1 LLSLIVPDWPAPSN
15 VFAYTS
21 TRQGGESTGVYA
33 GCNVGLHVGDNAS
46 HVLANRAGLPESD
59 RLVWL
64 NQVHGNTVVVLDAT
78 SLALETGA
86 TEADASLSRTPDVA
100 CAIMTA
106 DCVPVLLTNKAGTE
120 VAAVHAGW
128 QGLDSQIIAETVK
141 RLHACSQDLLAWIGP
156 AISQACYEVPDSL
169 ASRFAQYDGVIKPAG
184 VDGKSLL
191 DLAGIAAK
199 QLAACGVEH
208 VVNSGLCTY
217 RDETR
222 FFSHRR
228 ATHQRHQTTGR
239 MVSVI
244 GMRAIEPS

>member
-1 LLSLIVPDWPAPSN
+1 MIVPDWPAPSN
-15 VFAYTS
+15 IFAYTS
-21 TRQGGESTGVYA
+21 TRPGGESTGVYA
-33 GCNVGLHVGDNAS
+33 GRNVGLHVGDNAS

-59 RLVWL
+59 RLIWL
-64 NQVHGNTVVVLDAT
+64 NQVHGNTVVELDAT
-78 SLALETGA
+78 LLSLEAGA
-86 TEADASLSRTPDVA
+86 IDADASFSRTPDVA

-106 DCVPVLLTNKAGTE
+106 DCIPVLFTNKAGTE

-128 QGLDSQIIAETVK
+128 QGLEGQIIAETVK
-141 RLHACSQDLLAWIGP
+141 RLHASSQDLLAWIGP

-169 ASRFAQYDGVIKPAG
+169 ASRFAQYDDVIKPAG
-184 VDGKSLL
+184 VAGKSLL

-228 ATHQRHQTTGR
+228 ATHQHHQTTGR

-244 GMRAIEPS
+244 GIKAIELS

>member
-1 LLSLIVPDWPAPSN
+1 MLSLIVPDWPAPSN

-156 AISQACYEVPDSL
+156 AISQACYEVICP
-169 ASRFAQYDGVIKPAG
+169 I
-184 VDGKSLL
+184 
-191 DLAGIAAK
+191 
-199 QLAACGVEH
+199 
-208 VVNSGLCTY
+208 
-217 RDETR
+217 
-222 FFSHRR
+222 RR
-228 ATHQRHQTTGR
+228 CN
-239 MVSVI
+239 
-244 GMRAIEPS
+244 